1 MLKTRQAAGSVQST
15 DSSPLGLKPIRI
27 PYLDK
32 PSPLG
37 TDGTKVLG
45 SVFSICLLGDGPTIW
60 ILVGF
65 TSKNH
70 RMGYGFGRISGKV
83 GFGPDRTSG
92 LTFGNT
98 TKQVG
103 YISRRLA
110 GNRTSSISLPESTS
124 RSCILP
130 RFTRLTGLLD
140 P

>member
-1 MLKTRQAAGSVQST
+1 MLKTRQVVGSVQSR
-15 DSSPLGLKPIRI
+15 DSNQWGLKPTRI
-27 PYLDK
+27 PYSDK
-32 PSPLG
+32 PSPWG
-37 TDGTKVLG
+37 TDGTKARG
-45 SVFSICLLGDGPTIW
+45 SGFSICLLGDGPTIW

-65 TSKNH
+65 TSKNL
-70 RMGYGFGRISGKV
+70 RMDYGSGRIFGKG
-83 GFGPDRTSG
+83 GFGPDRISG

-110 GNRTSSISLPESTS
+110 GKPTSSTSLPNPTS
-124 RSCILP
+124 RNCIPP